1 MSNVVITGSTKGVGR
16 GLANEF
22 ARLGHNVVISSRSGD
37 DIVKAT
43 QEMNKKSE
51 GTVIGQVCDISDK
64 TQIEAL
70 WDLAKSEFGQVDY
83 WINNAGYASG
93 QSPVHKVPESL
104 INTMINT
111 NSIGTLFCSQ
121 VAINGFRAQGSG
133 NLYNM
138 LGGSF
143 DGKRLTPGMGVY
155 SSTKASINILTKYLV
170 AENKNTGIVIG
181 TISPGVLVTENWLN
195 EQKRLTNEEW
205 TKQRPMV
212 SIICDHVET
221 ATPWIVD
228 EILKNDISGK
238 RIAWLTTYKII
249 LRFIQA
255 KLLGKKRDIFT
266 RYGL

>member
-1 MSNVVITGSTKGVGR
+1 MASVVITGSTKGVGR

-22 ARLGHNVVISSRSGD
+22 ARLGHNVVISSRSED

-43 QEMNKKSE
+43 KEMNKKSE

-64 TQIEAL
+64 RQIEAL
-70 WDLAKSEFGQVDY
+70 WELAKSEFGQVDY

-93 QSPVHKVPESL
+93 QNPVHKVPESL

-143 DGKRLTPGMGVY
+143 DGKFLTPGMGVY
-155 SSTKASINILTKYLV
+155 SSTKASINILTKYLIT
-170 AENKNTGIVIG
+170 ENKKTGITIG
-181 TISPGVLVTENWLN
+181 SISPGVLVTENWLN
-195 EQKRLTNEEW
+195 EQKRLTSEEW
-205 TKQRPMV
+205 ANIRPMV

-221 ATPWIVD
+221 ATPWIVE
-228 EILKNDISGK
+228 EILKNKKSGK
-238 RIAWLTTYKII
+238 RIAWMPPYRLAW
-249 LRFIQA
+249 RFMQA
-255 KLLGKKRDIFT
+255 KILGRKRDIFT

>member
-1 MSNVVITGSTKGVGR
+1 M
-16 GLANEF
+16 
-22 ARLGHNVVISSRSGD
+22 VISSRSED

-43 QEMNKKSE
+43 KEMNKKSE

-64 TQIEAL
+64 RQIEAL
-70 WDLAKSEFGQVDY
+70 WELAKSEFGQVDY

-93 QSPVHKVPESL
+93 QNPVHKVPESL

-143 DGKRLTPGMGVY
+143 DGKFLTPGMGVY
-155 SSTKASINILTKYLV
+155 SSTKASINILTKYLIT
-170 AENKNTGIVIG
+170 ENKKTGITIG
-181 TISPGVLVTENWLN
+181 SISPGVLVTENWLN
-195 EQKRLTNEEW
+195 EQKRLTSEEW
-205 TKQRPMV
+205 ANIRPMV

-221 ATPWIVD
+221 ATPWIVE
-228 EILKNDISGK
+228 EILKNKKSGK
-238 RIAWLTTYKII
+238 RIAWMPPYRLAW
-249 LRFIQA
+249 RFIQA
-255 KLLGKKRDIFT
+255 KILGRKRDIFT

>member
-1 MSNVVITGSTKGVGR
+1 MASVVITGSTKGVGR

-22 ARLGHNVVISSRSGD
+22 ARLGHNVVISSRSED

-43 QEMNKKSE
+43 KEMNKKSE

-64 TQIEAL
+64 RQIEAL
-70 WDLAKSEFGQVDY
+70 WELAKSEFGQVDY

-93 QSPVHKVPESL
+93 QNPVHKVPESL

-143 DGKRLTPGMGVY
+143 DGKFLTPGMGVY
-155 SSTKASINILTKYLV
+155 SSTKASINILTKYLI
-170 AENKNTGIVIG
+170 NFNLTFRY
-181 TISPGVLVTENWLN
+181 TNSLCFRPIS
-195 EQKRLTNEEW
+195 
-205 TKQRPMV
+205 M
-212 SIICDHVET
+212 
-221 ATPWIVD
+221 
-228 EILKNDISGK
+228 
-238 RIAWLTTYKII
+238 
-249 LRFIQA
+249 
-255 KLLGKKRDIFT
+255 
-266 RYGL
+266 